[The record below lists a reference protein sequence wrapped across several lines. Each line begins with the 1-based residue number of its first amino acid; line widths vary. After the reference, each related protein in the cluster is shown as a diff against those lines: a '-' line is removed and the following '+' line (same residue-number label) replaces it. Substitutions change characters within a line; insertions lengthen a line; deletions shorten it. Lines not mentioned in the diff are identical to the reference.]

1 MRIIVTDRGHCPDDW
16 RGGFMPLDALS
27 NAPEADIAPL
37 AVEVD
42 TRDLSPRQWRRLLKV
57 SPRLSLVRI
66 RLAGFGDALAFELAR
81 RLRAAGYEGRIR
93 GHGAVLAQ
101 HYTLARR
108 AGFSEIELNSLQ
120 ARLQPPEHWQDVALW
135 MPGGLGQTPAFALLP
150 RTGGRAREQ
159 AHRR

>member
-27 NAPEADIAPL
+27 DAPEADIAPL

-57 SPRLSLVRI
+57 SPRLALVRI

-81 RLRAAGYEGRIR
+81 RLREAGFQGRIR

-120 ARLQPPEHWQDVALW
+120 ARLQPPEHWQDVKLW
-135 MPGGLGQTPAFALLP
+135 MPGGLGHTPAFAQIP
-150 RTGGRAREQ
+150 RASARAR
-159 AHRR
+159 